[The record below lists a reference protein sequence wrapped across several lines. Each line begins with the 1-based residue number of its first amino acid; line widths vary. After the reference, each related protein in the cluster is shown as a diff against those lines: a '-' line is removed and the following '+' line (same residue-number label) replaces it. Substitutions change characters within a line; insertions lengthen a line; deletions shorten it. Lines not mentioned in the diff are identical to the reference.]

1 MSGFPNL
8 SNIEPSVSNAILKNK
23 NKQLALSGRMPW
35 FRAVSLVG
43 SDGGG
48 DGGGLIID
56 STNASENFNTRY
68 GSSSKS
74 GIVGKGSDNKTLIY
88 AGVNDEFTE
97 ESRGLRPSPT
107 IETLNVQNGTEGL
120 TRKVNFTIR
129 CYTLSQAEVVAA
141 HFSEPASYIL
151 IEWGWNT
158 SESLSQIAGGGG
170 AVTTCDVVYYSNLAI
185 LKDKRAKSN
194 GTYDAFLGVVTGGGI
209 KYGQDESFDVEVKL
223 VSQGELPAYLSS
235 QKGSLLSIDAVTSGI
250 KFTQGELD
258 SAEDEEMGD
267 VGKFLFMQ
275 MYNELPLQKQIGPVK
290 KLGVMY
296 NEAGSSIDST
306 YTDSRGLPWTHPS
319 NFLNMDEQVRVD
331 LINSA
336 KDVKLRSKDNETI
349 KVPEDIPLISGERY
363 IRFELAYKILS
374 TIDNSNKTLG
384 VSTGCTEYVLSNGN
398 KIQVQQLS
406 SINIT
411 NTICRAHR
419 HMFSTDKS
427 KLFVPNTNLPDF
439 QLTAALKSK
448 PLDSGSIQPPNFE
461 TVNAHPMGNDDDSST
476 PFAFPAT
483 NDGVD
488 ADYSWDTTIITKKPL
503 AHEHGY
509 LKDLYVNYDFF
520 LEVIQRRG
528 LLEHE
533 ALTEL
538 LNGMSSAV
546 NMMWDFQIVEAGRD
560 GCGDIQLHVV
570 DKTYL
575 GLTKE
580 GIVRKDNGIPDIC
593 STVFQARGVNSV
605 FLEADLNIDIPG
617 AMANMVIAQKNSKST
632 KKDPSDGDANA
643 TGGSSTEERFQN
655 MKTGIFSGK
664 TDPVSK
670 KLTNINEQVIENEKV
685 LSEARRTAF
694 KTQTQKTSEDEDF
707 WGGLWD
713 ATKSYATTTA
723 SSVSSGAQ
731 TVWHGEGK
739 SDRETRKANYKFF
752 ISKAGVFPKIND
764 RNLDYDIANEKYDF
778 WGANNANLEDI
789 IFVGCWNDTYLLKK
803 YEMYDRNLCLES
815 NKSGGDYTT
824 NPVLLPIKFSFTIHG
839 VSGIKVGDIFAVS
852 DLPKKYANKIFQV
865 TQVEHQVS
873 DIWTTQVQAQLRNI

>member
-8 SNIEPSVSNAILKNK
+8 SNIEPSVSKAILKNK
-23 NKQLALSGRMPW
+23 NSQMALSGRMPW

-43 SDGGG
+43 SKGSG
-48 DGGGLIID
+48 DSGGLIID
-56 STNASENFNTRY
+56 STNASENFSTRY
-68 GSSSKS
+68 GSLSKS

-88 AGVNDEFTE
+88 AGVNDEFTK

-107 IETLNVQNGTEGL
+107 IESLTVQNGTEGL

-158 SESLSQIAGGGG
+158 SESLAQIAGGGK
-170 AVTTCDVVYYSNLAI
+170 VTTCDMVYYSNLAI

-235 QKGSLLSIDAVTSGI
+235 QKGSMLSIDAVSSGI

-258 SAEDEEMGD
+258 SAEDDETGD

-290 KLGVMY
+290 DLGVMY
-296 NEAGSSIDST
+296 NGSQQTNSI
-306 YTDSRGLPWTHPS
+306 YTDSRGLSWTHPS
-319 NFLNMDEQVRVD
+319 NFVNMDEEVRTD
-331 LINSA
+331 LIESV
-336 KDVKLRSKDNETI
+336 KDVKLRSEGTGSV
-349 KVPEDIPLISGERY
+349 KVPEDIPLVSSERY

-374 TIDNSNKTLG
+374 TIDNNKGLG
-384 VSTGCTEYVLSNGN
+384 VDTGCTAYKLGDGKEI
-398 KIQVQQLS
+398 KVQQLS

-419 HMFSTDKS
+419 HMFSTDKT
-427 KLFVPNTNLPDF
+427 KLFIPNTNLPDF
-439 QLTAALKSK
+439 QLTAALKSE
-448 PLDSGSIQPPNFE
+448 PLDSGSIEPPTFE
-461 TVNAHPMGNDDDSST
+461 TINAHPLGYENDTSK

-483 NDGVD
+483 KDGTD
-488 ADYSWDTTIITKKPL
+488 ADYSWDTTIITKKPK

-546 NMMWDFQIVEAGRD
+546 NMMWDFQIVEAGKD

-593 STVFQARGVNSV
+593 NTVFQARGVNSV

-632 KKDPSDGDANA
+632 KKDTSASDANA

-655 MKTGIFSGK
+655 MKTGIFSAK
-664 TDPVSK
+664 TDPVSA
-670 KLTNINEQVIENEKV
+670 KLTTINDQVIKNEKQLDKARSKATEIRKEETKKDENFWDV
-685 LSEARRTAF
+685 AASVVEAVV
-694 KTQTQKTSEDEDF
+694 DF
-707 WGGLWD
+707 VVEEVQE
-713 ATKSYATTTA
+713 AY
-723 SSVSSGAQ
+723 
-731 TVWHGEGK
+731 HGETK
-739 SDRETRKANYKFF
+739 VERETRKSNYKFF

-764 RNLDYDIANEKYDF
+764 RNLDYDITNEKWDF
-778 WGANNANLEDI
+778 YAANNANLEEI
-789 IFVGCWNDTYLLKK
+789 IYVGCWNDPYLLKK
-803 YEMYDRNLCLES
+803 YEMYDRNLCLQS

-839 VSGIKVGDIFAVS
+839 ISGIKVGDIFAVS
-852 DLPKKYANKIFQV
+852 DLPQKYANKIFQV

>member
-1 MSGFPNL
+1 MSAFPNL

-23 NKQLALSGRMPW
+23 NSQMALSGRMPW

-43 SDGGG
+43 SDGGN
-48 DGGGLIID
+48 DSSGLIID
-56 STNASENFNTRY
+56 STNASENFSTRY

-88 AGVNDEFTE
+88 AGVNDEFTK

-107 IETLNVQNGTEGL
+107 IESLRVQNGTEGL
-120 TRKVNFTIR
+120 TRKVDFTIR

-158 SESLSQIAGGGG
+158 SESLAQIAGGGK
-170 AVTTCDVVYYSNLAI
+170 VTTCDMVYYSNLAI

-235 QKGSLLSIDAVTSGI
+235 QKGSMLSVDAVSSGI

-258 SAEDEEMGD
+258 SAEDEEIGD

-290 KLGVMY
+290 DLGVMY
-296 NEAGSSIDST
+296 NEGQQIDSI

-319 NFLNMDEQVRVD
+319 NFVNMDEEVRAD
-331 LINSA
+331 LIESA
-336 KDVKLRSKDNETI
+336 KDVKLRSEGDDTI
-349 KVPEDIPLISGERY
+349 KVPEDIPLVSNERY

-374 TIDNSNKTLG
+374 TIDNKKGLG
-384 VSTGCTEYVLSNGN
+384 VDTGCTAYQLGDGKEI
-398 KIQVQQLS
+398 KVQQLS

-419 HMFSTDKS
+419 HMFSTDKT
-427 KLFVPNTNLPDF
+427 KLFIPNTNLPDF
-439 QLTAALKSK
+439 QLTAALTSK
-448 PLDSGSIQPPNFE
+448 PLDSGSIQPPTFE
-461 TVNAHPMGNDDDSST
+461 TINAHPLGYENDSSN

-483 NDGVD
+483 KEGVD

-546 NMMWDFQIVEAGRD
+546 NMMWDFQIVEAGKD

-670 KLTNINEQVIENEKV
+670 KLTTINDQVVKNEKE
-685 LSEARRTAF
+685 LSEARRKAS
-694 KTQTQKTSEDEDF
+694 KTRREETQDDVNF
-707 WGGLWD
+707 WGQAWD
-713 ATKSYATTTA
+713 ATKSYATTA
-723 SSVSSGAQ
+723 VSSVSSGAQ
-731 TVWHGEGK
+731 TLWHGEGK
-739 SDRETRKANYKFF
+739 ADRETRKANYKFF

-778 WGANNANLEDI
+778 WGANNANLEEI
-789 IFVGCWNDTYLLKK
+789 IYVGCWNDPYLLKK
-803 YEMYDRNLCLES
+803 YEMHDRNLCLEA

-839 VSGIKVGDIFAVS
+839 ISGIKVGDIFAVS
-852 DLPKKYANKIFQV
+852 DLPQKYANKIFQV

-873 DIWTTQVQAQLRNI
+873 DIWTTQVQAQLRNV